1 MQQSE
6 LSQFWGVFDEILVD
20 CRFQSKDKRQNR
32 GEKFETSFL
41 PLLGQIFG
49 GNNYCALQKSV
60 LQCAVH
66 QGQQIDSKC
75 PFQ

>member
-1 MQQSE
+1 MRKSE

-20 CRFQSKDKRQNR
+20 YRFKSNDKRLNR

-41 PLLGQIFG
+41 PLLGQILG
-49 GNNYCALQKSV
+49 GKKYCALQKSV

-66 QGQQIDSKC
+66 
-75 PFQ
+75 